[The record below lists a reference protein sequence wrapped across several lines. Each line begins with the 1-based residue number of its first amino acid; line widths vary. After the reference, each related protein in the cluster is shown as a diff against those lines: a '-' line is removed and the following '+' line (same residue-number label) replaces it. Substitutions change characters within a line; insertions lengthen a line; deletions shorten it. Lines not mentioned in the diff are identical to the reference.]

1 MADVPAC
8 TAPQFLIFHQYLH
21 MFHFFFFF
29 CKNISKKAPTIFRK
43 IFFSALLP
51 LLGTVKELPAE
62 GEAHANSSMLM
73 VFSSIWLIVSAFIT
87 YDPL

>member
-8 TAPQFLIFHQYLH
+8 TAPQFLISHPYPH
-21 MFHFFFFF
+21 MFHFFF
-29 CKNISKKAPTIFRK
+29 CKNISKKAPTIFWK
-43 IFFSALLP
+43 IFSSVLLP

-62 GEAHANSSMLM
+62 GKAHANSSMLM